1 MLTGKGLLLL
11 KTFCSSWPK
20 GSQPNSKDARKST
33 PVIFSEVG
41 VVVVYVCVCMG
52 RGVREN
58 EREGY
63 GWVIKIVQKGYSRRM
78 RVETVRS
85 IYQFLNKHVNY
96 S

>member
-1 MLTGKGLLLL
+1 MLTGKIAKGLLLL

-33 PVIFSEVG
+33 SMIFQRVG
-41 VVVVYVCVCMG
+41 VVVVYVCVG
-52 RGVREN
+52 GGGREN

-63 GWVIKIVQKGYSRRM
+63 GWVNKIVQNGYSM
-78 RVETVRS
+78 VRVETVRLL
-85 IYQFLNKHVNY
+85 YQFLNKHVNF